1 MNNGLHI
8 DLGDDEADG
17 QQEEELRMLVEEAE
31 SLLEIEQMTELR
43 RICASTPQNNSNSP
57 MDLAE
62 KMRLALLL
70 HRAQL
75 ERQELVREVVGNL
88 SVAGMGE
95 KQGVYKSLIA
105 KAIGEREED
114 IESML
119 PEILKELEEAETQ
132 ERAEGLEQSPV

>member
-1 MNNGLHI
+1 MYST
-8 DLGDDEADG
+8 
-17 QQEEELRMLVEEAE
+17 QYWVKVV
-31 SLLEIEQMTELR
+31 
-43 RICASTPQNNSNSP
+43 RIIIAH
-57 MDLAE
+57 A
-62 KMRLALLL
+62 ALMHVLDVFL
-70 HRAQL
+70 I
-75 ERQELVREVVGNL
+75 VREVVGNL